1 MRRLGIPLAALAM
14 VALANAAIAQPG
26 VPDFL
31 ADLNQAAL
39 GAFHEGHQLLLARTS
54 PIIVASLDE
63 LILRRN
69 GVEIRERFTPPRY
82 HQLKSIAHLALGI
95 QGAVRP
101 RVGEPVDQPVLARLA
116 TLRDKASAAAGRL
129 DELGLAPASLERQ
142 RRLLAA
148 SLALLD
154 RLAAAPVVDGVAIE
168 EYGRT
173 VAPLLLASA
182 AEAARL
188 QLDGLH
194 SVIRQWRQT
203 LTSEEW
209 NRLHVVVLGSKTPR
223 PGNLQLEYFAYA
235 LGRDAVDRRLI
246 YAEGIVDVEDGLQ
259 VLAGLLADRAAG
271 RDLFAEERRL
281 ERDMMAD
288 GAQAY
293 LLRLFGKTGDQ

>member
-1 MRRLGIPLAALAM
+1 MRRLGIPLGALAV
-14 VALANAAIAQPG
+14 VALANVATAQPG

-39 GAFHEGHQLLLARTS
+39 GAYHEGRQLLLARTS
-54 PIIVASLDE
+54 PIIVVRGDE
-63 LILRRN
+63 LVLRRN
-69 GVEIRERFTPPRY
+69 GVESRERFTPPRY

-95 QGAVRP
+95 HAAVRP
-101 RVGEPVDQPVLARLA
+101 KVGEPVDLPLLARLA
-116 TLRDKASAAAGRL
+116 VLREKAAAAAGRL
-129 DELGLAPASLERQ
+129 DELGLAPDSLERQ
-142 RRLLAA
+142 RRFLAT

-154 RLAAAPVVDGVAIE
+154 RLAVAPVVDGAAVE
-168 EYGRT
+168 GYGRA
-173 VAPLLLASA
+173 VVPLVLASA

-194 SVIRQWRQT
+194 SVVRQWRGT
-203 LTSEEW
+203 LTPEEW
-209 NRLHVVVLGSKTPR
+209 QRLYVVVLGPKTPR

-246 YAEGIVDVEDGLQ
+246 YAEGILDVEDGLQ
-259 VLAGLLADRAAG
+259 LLAGLLADRAAG

-288 GAQAY
+288 GAQAH
-293 LLRLFGKTGDQ
+293 LLRLFGKTGE